1 MAKEQGEP
9 QRQERAPAPGGG
21 VDSLALA
28 TLAGVVAVL
37 VISFA
42 SWRDVSRIDRRL
54 GELEA
59 RMDQIG
65 TRPPAQAA
73 RRGPDPDR
81 LYTVKTDGA
90 PSRGNASAP
99 VTIAEFSDFQ

>member
-9 QRQERAPAPGGG
+9 QKEHAAPPG
-21 VDSLALA
+21 VDTLALA

-37 VISFA
+37 IVSFA
-42 SWRDVSRIDRRL
+42 SWRDISRIDRRL

-59 RMDQIG
+59 RMDQVDS
-65 TRPPAQAA
+65 RAPVSVPH
-73 RRGPDPDR
+73 RGPDPN
-81 LYTVKTDGA
+81 LVYTVKTDGA
-90 PSRGNASAP
+90 PSRGHASAP